1 MARNIQRLGVRLMVS
16 RINFQTK
23 LFIVLGAM
31 VCLSM
36 MSILFIIQE
45 TTKKRIQENI
55 KKRFENTH
63 IALRHLQKLRT
74 QFAIDAID
82 TLTIS
87 NAHFRSVLSTASVP
101 GDGLGFE
108 DAHNED
114 EILKDSNLRL
124 ASILPFLSLYKKADI
139 FIATNAEGILLFSKA
154 FPGRFGVDLTTLH
167 LFEELAV
174 KPVAVDVW
182 RTDMRKEKIFLVS
195 ANEADAVYHMIAK
208 PVVFRDEIHGVVIFG
223 SRIDKDILLRLKN
236 ISAVELALYSSDG
249 IHASTLPVTAEQA
262 LTNFM
267 MKPSDYEKKSEIHEI
282 FLDKETFLSMYF
294 PILANVSTEKG
305 SFIVLKSLTQEMK
318 FVSKLRITFIIVGG
332 GILLIA
338 VGLSFF
344 LAKSITKPVKKL
356 AMAAKNIGAGKLDTR
371 VDIRTGDEL
380 EKLGDAFND
389 MVNGLKEKEFVED
402 IFGKYVDKQV
412 RDEVLSGRMPL
423 DGEQK
428 EVSVLFSDL
437 RDFTVL
443 IEQNDSKK
451 AVMIMNRYFKE
462 MAEAIHGNNG
472 HVLQFIGDEIYAVFG
487 APVFSENHCT
497 DAVKAALAMKNKLSD
512 LNNEFKEKGW
522 PTLKHGIG
530 VHSGKAVAAN
540 IGSPDRMSYLLVGNT
555 INLAS
560 RLQELNKE
568 FKTELIIS
576 ESTFNKIDLKG
587 IKTLLFKELPARKLK
602 GLTTPV
608 RLFTL
613 IGKEGQSLNSE
624 LTLIP

>member
-1 MARNIQRLGVRLMVS
+1 MVVLLIIS
-16 RINFQTK
+16 MINFQTK
-23 LFIVLGAM
+23 LFIVLGAV
-31 VCLSM
+31 VCFSM

-82 TLTIS
+82 TLTVS
-87 NAHFRSVLSTASVP
+87 NAHFRSVLSTASVH

-114 EILKDSNLRL
+114 EVLKDSNLRL

-154 FPGRFGVDLTTLH
+154 FPGRFGVDLTNLH
-167 LFEELAV
+167 LFEELAE

-182 RTDMRKEKIFLVS
+182 RTGMRKEKKFLVS
-195 ANEADAVYHMIAK
+195 ANEGDSVYHIIAK

-223 SRIDKDILLRLKN
+223 SRIDQDILLHLKN
-236 ISAVELALYSSDG
+236 ISAVDIALHSNDG
-249 IHASTLPVTAEQA
+249 IHASTLPVTVEQA

-267 MKPSDYEKKSEIHEI
+267 MKPSDYEKTSDIHETI
-282 FLDKETFLSMYF
+282 LDKETFLSMYF
-294 PILANVSTEKG
+294 PILANASTEEG
-305 SFIVLKSLTQEMK
+305 GFIVLKSLTQEMN

-332 GILLIA
+332 VILLIA

-344 LAKSITKPVKKL
+344 LAKNITKPIKKL

-380 EKLGDAFND
+380 EELGDAFND
-389 MVNGLKEKEFVED
+389 MVNGLKEKEFIED

-428 EVSVLFSDL
+428 EVSILFSDL
-437 RDFTVL
+437 RNFTVL
-443 IEQNDSKK
+443 IEHNDSKK

-487 APVFSENHCT
+487 APVFSKNHCT
-497 DAVKAALAMKNKLSD
+497 DAVKAALAMENKLSD

-522 PTLKHGIG
+522 STLKHGIG

-555 INLAS
+555 VNIAS

-576 ESTFNKIDLKG
+576 ESTFNKINQQG
-587 IKTLLFKELPARKLK
+587 IKTLLSKELPARKLK

-613 IGKEGQSLNSE
+613 KKDTVIVTN
-624 LTLIP
+624 